1 MIEATRIKELREE
14 LNISAL
20 ELANRVGISA
30 QMLRMYEK
38 GKPIDSMSVDSLIKI
53 ADFFNVSLDYLTYR
67 SDEKPDIKDIV
78 TKSYEQYLHAKRIG
92 YQIFTYDYK
101 PEFPYNLLEAV
112 TQADWLEPLT
122 DDQTDGLEYVF
133 NILLSE
139 RERKCV
145 ELYFDKD
152 LTYEKVAKQLNVT
165 RERIRQIIARAL
177 RKIRNPSW
185 FKYIKYGLKGA
196 KVLVEIRKEELRKS
210 HLKELIRQN
219 EKMEKSLDRFPRLEE
234 LVDVRNERVLSTP
247 IEELELSV
255 RSYNC
260 LKRWKNYS
268 DGKDIKDLYDLTF
281 VTEEELMKC
290 RNLGRR
296 SVEEIKNKMAEYGL
310 HLMEVEK

>member
-1 MIEATRIKELREE
+1 MIKATRIEELRKE

-20 ELANRVGISA
+20 DLANRAGVSE
-30 QMLRMYEK
+30 QMLRTYER
-38 GKPIDSMSVDSLIKI
+38 GKPIDSMSIDFLIKI

-67 SDEKPDIKDIV
+67 SDEKPDIKDV
-78 TKSYEQYLHAKRIG
+78 VVKSYENYLHKRKIG
-92 YQIFTYDYK
+92 YQNFTYKYK

-122 DDQTDGLEYVF
+122 DDQKLGLNFVLSNMLTD
-133 NILLSE
+133 
-139 RERKCV
+139 RERICIHSYFV
-145 ELYFDKD
+145 ED
-152 LTYEKVAKQLNVT
+152 LTYEKVAEYFNVGK
-165 RERIRQIIARAL
+165 ERIRQIIARTL
-177 RKIRNPSW
+177 RKIRNPER
-185 FKYIKYGLKGA
+185 FKYIKYGLNGA
-196 KVLVEIRKEELRKS
+196 EVLVETRKEELRKS

-234 LVDVRNERVLSTP
+234 LVDVKNERILSTP

-260 LKRWKNYS
+260 LKRWKHY
-268 DGKDIKDLYDLTF
+268 DGGHDIKDLYDLTF

-296 SVEEIKNKMAEYGL
+296 SLEEIKNKMAEYGL
-310 HLMEVEK
+310 HLMEVEA

>member
-1 MIEATRIKELREE
+1 MIKATRIKELREE

-38 GKPIDSMSVDSLIKI
+38 GKPIDSMSVDFLIKI

-67 SDEKPDIKDIV
+67 SDEKPDIKEIV
-78 TKSYEQYLHAKRIG
+78 TKSYEQYLRAKKIG
-92 YQIFTYDYK
+92 YQNFTYDYK

-122 DDQTDGLEYVF
+122 DDQTYGLEYVL
-133 NILLSE
+133 NIFLSE
-139 RERKCV
+139 RERVCV
-145 ELYFDKD
+145 ELYFDKE
-152 LTYEKVAKQLNVT
+152 LTYEKVAEQFNVGK
-165 RERIRQIIARAL
+165 ERIRQIVAKAL
-177 RKIRNPSW
+177 RKMRNPSR
-185 FKYIKYGLKGA
+185 FKYIKYGLEGA
-196 KVLVEIRKEELRKS
+196 KVLVETRKEELRKS

-219 EKMEKSLDRFPRLEE
+219 EKMEKKLDRFPRLEE
-234 LVDVRNERVLSTP
+234 LVDVKNVRVLSTP
-247 IEELELSV
+247 IEELELSA

-296 SVEEIKNKMAEYGL
+296 SLEEIKTKMAEFGL
-310 HLMEVEK
+310 HLKEVKA